1 MQISNSGLVV
11 TANSSART
19 VKALNPS
26 KSGGGTLG
34 TTNSFG
40 RSSPYPSTLLAVGPF
55 FLFLGPLGL
64 CPIPFLRCPFR
75 DIVDLGRRRRC
86 LRERYSRRDHANN
99 CCGDERG
106 SNK

>member
-1 MQISNSGLVV
+1 LVV

-26 KSGGGTLG
+26 KNGGGTLG

-55 FLFLGPLGL
+55 FLLLGPLGL

-75 DIVDLGRRRRC
+75 DIVDNGRHF
-86 LRERYSRRDHANN
+86 D
-99 CCGDERG
+99 DEGVVVCTIATPDVTRARIAAAT
-106 SNK
+106 SAEEMTS